1 MLKEFVQYLLD
12 LKRPEIVEANG
23 NTYST
28 RSLHRINVEE
38 DVKSIRIQSL
48 SGLVDYIRSNFD
60 HERPVMIHV
69 ESPTRVN
76 VFDALNDVNDRRT
89 YIEAKAMLPEITFE
103 RFMSRE
109 AFNIMLQACFVPNEW
124 REKVLKV
131 ISSIVE
137 ENSIAQSDDG
147 VTQRVTAKQG
157 IATVGIENVPNP
169 VSLKPFRTFVE
180 VTQPESNFILRLKEG
195 GQVGLFEADGGAW
208 ELNAMHSIKEY
219 FNEHLADLVETKK
232 VMIVA

>member
-12 LKRPEIVEANG
+12 LARPEIVEAEG

-28 RSLHRINVEE
+28 RSLHRLNVEHSVNTIE
-38 DVKSIRIQSL
+38 IQSL

-60 HERPVMIHV
+60 HERPVMIQV

-89 YIEAKAMLPEITFE
+89 YITAKALLPTIRFE
-103 RFMSRE
+103 QFMSRE
-109 AFNIMLQACFVPNEW
+109 AFNIMLQSCFVISPIK
-124 REKVLKV
+124 EKVLQV

-137 ENSIAQSDDG
+137 ENSVTQNDDG

-157 IATVGIENVPNP
+157 VAVVGFENIPNP
-169 VSLKPFRTFVE
+169 VELKPFRTFVE
-180 VTQPESNFILRLKEG
+180 VTQPESAFILRLREG
-195 GQVGLFEADGGAW
+195 GQVALFEADGGAW
-208 ELNAMHSIKEY
+208 ELNAMHNIKEY
-219 FNEHLADLVETKK
+219 FTEHLADLIEAKK
-232 VMIVA
+232 LVIVA

>member
-28 RSLHRINVEE
+28 RSLHRLNVEE

-219 FNEHLADLVETKK
+219 FAEHLADLVETKK